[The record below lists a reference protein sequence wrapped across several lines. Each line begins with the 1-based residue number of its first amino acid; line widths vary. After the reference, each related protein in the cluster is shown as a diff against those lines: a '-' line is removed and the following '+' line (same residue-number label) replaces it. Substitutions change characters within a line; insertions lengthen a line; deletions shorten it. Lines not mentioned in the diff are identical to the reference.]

1 MNTTFGDLREAGVPV
16 RRSCQLLG
24 RARATHYRH
33 ARGPVHGPQPARV
46 PASNAQA
53 LSPAERSAVLALI
66 NTPAYADHSIG
77 QIYARELDENRYWCS
92 SSSMYR
98 IARAAGQSRE
108 RRRQATHP
116 AKVKPQLLAD
126 GPSQVW
132 TWDITK
138 LRGPTR
144 GIFYQLYVLIDI
156 YSRFNPSWLI
166 SPVEDSL
173 LAADFIEEA
182 IHRNGAVPHTVHAD
196 RGTSMTSKPVSALLA
211 DLGVTRS
218 HSRPHVSDDNPFSES
233 QFRTLKYLP
242 NFPDHFE
249 SIAEAREFCAGF
261 FHEYNFAHRHSGI
274 AWHTPASVHFGTAD
288 AIDQARQTTLTAAYH
303 AHPERFGRRP
313 HPPLMPTQFWINEPV
328 TDPQIN

>member
-1 MNTTFGDLREAGVPV
+1 VNTTFAELRAIKVPTSTACV
-16 RRSCQLLG
+16 LVG

-33 ARGPVHGPQPARV
+33 IRGPVHGPRPARV
-46 PASNAQA
+46 VPDNGQA
-53 LSPAERSAVLALI
+53 LSSVERAAVLDLI
-66 NTPAYADHSIG
+66 NSPGYADLSIG
-77 QIYARELDENRYWCS
+77 QIWARELDAGNYWCS
-92 SSSMYR
+92 ASSMYR

-108 RRRQATHP
+108 RRRLARHP
-116 AKVKPQLLAD
+116 AKVKPELLAD

-138 LRGPTR
+138 LRGPAK

-156 YSRFNPSWLI
+156 YSRFNPSWII

-173 LAADFIEEA
+173 LAKDFIAEA
-182 IHRNGAVPHTVHAD
+182 IDRNGATPHAD

-218 HSRPHVSDDNPFSES
+218 HSRPRVSNDNPFSEA
-233 QFRTLKYLP
+233 QFKTLKYLP
-242 NFPDHFE
+242 DFPDHFV
-249 SIAEAREFCAGF
+249 SLAHARQFRAGF
-261 FHEYNFAHRHSGI
+261 FHQYNYLHRHSGI

-288 AIDQARQTTLTAAYH
+288 AIDQDRQNTLTAAYH

-313 HPPLMPTQFWINEPV
+313 HPPLMPTEFWINQPDLE
-328 TDPQIN
+328 PQIN